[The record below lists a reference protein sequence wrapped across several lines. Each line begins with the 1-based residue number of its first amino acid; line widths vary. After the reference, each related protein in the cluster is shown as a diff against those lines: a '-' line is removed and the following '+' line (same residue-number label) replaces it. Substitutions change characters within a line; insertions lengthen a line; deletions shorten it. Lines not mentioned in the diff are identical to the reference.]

1 MLSPGNIFHQGNKM
15 AAKSKISKE
24 QWAEAREQWESNP
37 NMTFADLSPE
47 LQLTR
52 QAISRKAHR
61 DGWSR
66 GDTAPDVNADVNKK
80 VAQKVTL
87 EEVAL
92 IKINNALIRLIESP
106 QTPPD
111 VVLRA
116 CEKLLEIG
124 NTGL

>member
-1 MLSPGNIFHQGNKM
+1 M

-24 QWAEAREQWESNP
+24 QWAEVRRRWESNP
-37 NMTFADLSPE
+37 NMSFADLSPE

-87 EEVAL
+87 T
-92 IKINNALIRLIESP
+92 KINNALIRLIESP

-116 CEKLLEIG
+116 CEKLLELG
-124 NTGL
+124 NQACKKVTMLGNQA